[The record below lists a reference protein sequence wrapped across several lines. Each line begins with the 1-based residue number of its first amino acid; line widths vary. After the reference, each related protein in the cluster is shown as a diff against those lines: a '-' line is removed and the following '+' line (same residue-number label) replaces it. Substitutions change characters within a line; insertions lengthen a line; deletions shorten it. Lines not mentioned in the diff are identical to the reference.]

1 MCGCGCGRG
10 VGAMCVFDVGVDVGV
25 DLVCDVGCVLCVLR
39 HRGGGYASWV
49 CPWGDDGGP

>member
-1 MCGCGCGRG
+1 
-10 VGAMCVFDVGVDVGV
+10 MCVFDVGVDVGV